1 MTIKCLIAIVL
12 YLVVGLTGA
21 RVISAQTNATPKVTR
36 VTGELRIGATIGIEV
51 ENLSSWSA
59 GHDPQE
65 LVPYLNGQALK
76 GLHPDAVDTS
86 GNQLQ
91 FHLLR
96 TDRAEPV
103 WSHLFEHPGFQRPVT
118 VSVGLED
125 QKPFPTV
132 FDYEN
137 PLLLTVIPK
146 RLGIIALV
154 VSVAVFGLAIGLMI
168 TTNIIRKP
176 GPRRQGKKRPYD
188 LGRFLTLWW
197 TTIIVTS
204 YFSVWLITSDSNLP
218 GSALALMGFSGTVAL
233 AGYAN
238 NTEPD
243 EGSESSNTDAP
254 GSQSAGFLTDILS
267 DTHGYRF
274 HRFQLLLW
282 NLLLG
287 FMFLFLVWERLK
299 LPVFGHSLLALL
311 GISTSIHLGFNFLDR
326 PRGDISEGGRL

>member
-1 MTIKCLIAIVL
+1 MRMKCLIVIVL
-12 YLVVGLTGA
+12 NLVVGITAA

-36 VTGELRIGATIGIEV
+36 VTGELRIGSTIGVEV

-76 GLHPDAVDTS
+76 GVRPEMVDTS

-96 TDRAEPV
+96 TDRADEV
-103 WSHLFEHPGFQRPVT
+103 WSNLFQHPGFQRPVT
-118 VSVGLED
+118 FSVGLED

-137 PLLLTVIPK
+137 PLQLTVIPK

-154 VSVAVFGLAIGLMI
+154 VSLAVFSLAIGLMF
-168 TTNIIRKP
+168 TTNIVRKH
-176 GPRRQGKKRPYD
+176 GPRLQGKKRPYD
-188 LGRFLTLWW
+188 LGRFLTLFW

-218 GSALALMGFSGTVAL
+218 GSALALMGFSGTVVL
-233 AGYAN
+233 AGYAT
-238 NTEPD
+238 NTGLD
-243 EGSESSNTDAP
+243 EGSESSNTDA
-254 GSQSAGFLTDILS
+254 STLQTVGFLRDMLS
-267 DTHGYRF
+267 DVHGYRF

-299 LPVFGHSLLALL
+299 LPIFGHSLLALL
-311 GISTSIHLGFNFLDR
+311 GISTTIHLGFNFLDR
-326 PRGDISEGGRL
+326 PKSDISEGGRL

>member
-1 MTIKCLIAIVL
+1 MRMKCLIVIIL
-12 YLVVGLTGA
+12 NLVVGLTEA
-21 RVISAQTNATPKVTR
+21 RIISAQTNAAPKVTR

-76 GLHPDAVDTS
+76 GLHPEMVDAS
-86 GNQLQ
+86 RNQLQ

-96 TDRAEPV
+96 TDRADAV

-137 PLLLTVIPK
+137 PLPLTVIPK

-154 VSVAVFGLAIGLMI
+154 VSVAIFSLAIGLMI
-168 TTNIIRKP
+168 TTNIIRKH
-176 GPRRQGKKRPYD
+176 GPKVQGKKRPYD
-188 LGRFLTLWW
+188 LGRFLTLFW
-197 TTIIVTS
+197 TMIVVTS
-204 YFSVWLITSDSNLP
+204 YFSVWLIVRDSELP
-218 GSALALMGFSGTVAL
+218 GSVLALMGFSGTVVL
-233 AGYAN
+233 AGYAT

-254 GSQSAGFLTDILS
+254 GTQSAGFLADMLS
-267 DTHGYRF
+267 DIHGYRF

-311 GISTSIHLGFNFLDR
+311 GISTTIHLGFNFLDR

>member
-1 MTIKCLIAIVL
+1 MRMKCLITIIL
-12 YLVVGLTGA
+12 SLVVA
-21 RVISAQTNATPKVTR
+21 QVISAQTNATPKVTR
-36 VTGELRIGATIGIEV
+36 VTGELKIGATIAVEV

-76 GLHPDAVDTS
+76 GVRPEMVDTS

-91 FHLLR
+91 YHLLR
-96 TDRAEPV
+96 TDRADEV
-103 WSHLFEHPGFQRPVT
+103 WSNLFQHPGFHRPVT
-118 VSVGLED
+118 FSVGLED

-132 FDYEN
+132 YDYDN
-137 PLLLTVIPK
+137 PLPLTVIPK
-146 RLGIIALV
+146 RWGVIALV
-154 VSVAVFGLAIGLMI
+154 VSLATFGLAIGLMS

-176 GPRRQGKKRPYD
+176 GPRLQGKKRPYD
-188 LGRFLTLWW
+188 LGRFLTLLW
-197 TTIIVTS
+197 TTIVATS

-218 GSALALMGFSGTVAL
+218 GSALALMGLSGTVVL
-233 AGYAN
+233 AGYAT
-238 NTEPD
+238 NTEPE
-243 EGSESSNTDAP
+243 EGSESST
-254 GSQSAGFLTDILS
+254 SQSVGFLSDMLS
-267 DTHGYRF
+267 DVHGFRF

-311 GISTSIHLGFNFLDR
+311 GISTTIHLGFNVLDR

>member
-1 MTIKCLIAIVL
+1 MRMKCLGAIIL
-12 YLVVGLTGA
+12 GLVIGQ
-21 RVISAQTNATPKVTR
+21 VITAQTNAIPKVTR
-36 VTGELRIGATIGIEV
+36 VTGELRIGATIGVEV
-51 ENLSSWSA
+51 ENLSSWAA

-76 GLHPDAVDTS
+76 GVRPEMVDTS

-96 TDRAEPV
+96 TDRADDV
-103 WSHLFEHPGFQRPVT
+103 WSNLFQHPGFQRPVT
-118 VSVGLED
+118 FSVGLED

-132 FDYEN
+132 YDYDN
-137 PLLLTVIPK
+137 PLPLTVIPK

-176 GPRRQGKKRPYD
+176 GPRIQGKKRPYD
-188 LGRFLTLWW
+188 LGRFLTLLW

-204 YFSVWLITSDSNLP
+204 YFSVWLIVSDSTLP
-218 GSALALMGFSGTVAL
+218 GSVLALMGFSGTVVI
-233 AGYAN
+233 AGYA
-238 NTEPD
+238 TPSEAD
-243 EGSESSNTDAP
+243 ESSNTDAP
-254 GSQSAGFLTDILS
+254 GAESAGFLNDVLS
-267 DTHGYRF
+267 DAHGYRF
-274 HRFQLLLW
+274 HCFQLLLW

-299 LPVFGHSLLALL
+299 LPIFGHSLLALL

>member
-1 MTIKCLIAIVL
+1 MRMKCLIAIIL
-12 YLVVGLTGA
+12 NLLVGLTQA
-21 RVISAQTNATPKVTR
+21 RVIANQTNVGPKVTR
-36 VTGELRIGATIGIEV
+36 VTGELRIGARIGIEV

-59 GHDPQE
+59 GHDPRE

-76 GLHPDAVDTS
+76 GVHPEVVDTAR
-86 GNQLQ
+86 NQLQ

-96 TDRAEPV
+96 TDRADSV
-103 WSHLFEHPGFQRPVT
+103 WSNLFEHPGFQRPVAF
-118 VSVGLED
+118 SVGLED
-125 QKPFPTV
+125 QGPFPTV

-154 VSVAVFGLAIGLMI
+154 VSLAFFGLAIGLMI

-176 GPRRQGKKRPYD
+176 GPRLQGNKRPYD
-188 LGRFLTLWW
+188 LGRFLTLLW
-197 TTIIVTS
+197 TTIIATS

-218 GSALALMGFSGTVAL
+218 GSALALIGFSGTVVL
-233 AGYAN
+233 AGYAS

-243 EGSESSNTDAP
+243 EVSESSNTDAS
-254 GSQSAGFLTDILS
+254 GLQSAGFVADILS
-267 DTHGYRF
+267 DAHGYRF

-282 NLLLG
+282 NILLG
-287 FMFLFLVWERLK
+287 FIFLFLVWERLK
-299 LPVFGHSLLALL
+299 LPVFGHSLLALV

-326 PRGDISEGGRL
+326 SRGDISEGGRL

>member
-1 MTIKCLIAIVL
+1 MRMKCLIVIIL
-12 YLVVGLTGA
+12 NLVVGLTLA
-21 RVISAQTNATPKVTR
+21 EAITAQTNATPKVTR
-36 VTGELRIGATIGIEV
+36 VTGELRIGATIGVEV

-76 GLHPDAVDTS
+76 GVRPEIVDTS
-86 GNQLQ
+86 RNQLQ

-96 TDRAEPV
+96 TDRADEV
-103 WSHLFEHPGFQRPVT
+103 WSNLFQHPGSQRPVT
-118 VSVGLED
+118 FSVGLED

-137 PLLLTVIPK
+137 PLPLTVIPK

-154 VSVAVFGLAIGLMI
+154 VSLAVFSLAIGLMI
-168 TTNIIRKP
+168 TTNIIRKH
-176 GPRRQGKKRPYD
+176 GPRLQGKKRPYE
-188 LGRFLTLWW
+188 LGRFLTLLW

-218 GSALALMGFSGTVAL
+218 GSALALMGFSGTVVL
-233 AGYAN
+233 AGYAI

-243 EGSESSNTDAP
+243 EESSGTA
-254 GSQSAGFLTDILS
+254 GLGAQSAGFLTDILA
-267 DTHGYRF
+267 DVHGYRF

-287 FMFLFLVWERLK
+287 FMFLFLVWKRLK
-299 LPVFGHSLLALL
+299 LPIFGHSLLALV
-311 GISTSIHLGFNFLDR
+311 GISTTIHLGFNFLDR

>member
-1 MTIKCLIAIVL
+1 MRMKCLIAIVL
-12 YLVVGLTGA
+12 ILVIGQ
-21 RVISAQTNATPKVTR
+21 VISAQTNATPKVTR
-36 VTGELRIGATIGIEV
+36 VTGELKIGGTIGIEV
-51 ENLSSWSA
+51 ENLSNWSA
-59 GHDPQE
+59 QHDPQD

-76 GLHPDAVDTS
+76 GIHPEIVDTS
-86 GNQLQ
+86 RNQVQ

-96 TDRAEPV
+96 TDRADAV

-125 QKPFPTV
+125 QAPFPTV
-132 FDYEN
+132 YDYDN
-137 PLLLTVIPK
+137 PLPLTVIPK
-146 RLGIIALV
+146 RAGIIALV
-154 VSVAVFGLAIGLMI
+154 VSVAVFGLAIGLMF
-168 TTNIIRKP
+168 TTNIIRKH
-176 GPRRQGKKRPYD
+176 GPSVHGKKRPYD
-188 LGRFLTLWW
+188 LGRFLTLMW
-197 TTIIVTS
+197 TTIIATS

-218 GSALALMGFSGTVAL
+218 GSALALMGFSGTVVL
-233 AGYAN
+233 AGYAT

-254 GSQSAGFLTDILS
+254 GAQSAGFLADMLS
-267 DTHGYRF
+267 DIHGYRF

-299 LPVFGHSLLALL
+299 LPVYGHSLLALL
-311 GISTSIHLGFNFLDR
+311 GISTTIHLGFNFLDR